1 MAEVPFTFNQR
12 TYRFHCEEHDAG
24 RLTDIVDYLSSKLDA
39 IVREH
44 GAIGDERLILMAAL
58 MVTDELFD
66 ARADVDELLEGSS
79 PAARSAAIR
88 SIRDDLDGQTDEDH
102 EDEDLEPVR
111 RRAKG

>member
-12 TYRFHCEEHDAG
+12 TYRFQCEEHDAA

-79 PAARSAAIR
+79 CGCQIGRHSLNPGRN
-88 SIRDDLDGQTDEDH
+88 
-102 EDEDLEPVR
+102 R
-111 RRAKG
+111 R

>member
-12 TYRFHCEEHDAG
+12 TYRFQCEEHDVG

-88 SIRDDLDGQTDEDH
+88 SISDESGDEADEDH

>member
-12 TYRFHCEEHDAG
+12 TYRFQCEEHDAG

-39 IVREH
+39 IVQEH

-66 ARADVDELLEGSS
+66 ARADVDELLEGSL
-79 PAARSAAIR
+79 PEVRSAAIR
-88 SIRDDLDGQTDEDH
+88 SIEADRADQADKDH

>member
-12 TYRFHCEEHDAG
+12 TYRFVCEDHDVQ
-24 RLTDIVDYLSSKLDA
+24 RLSDIVDYLKAKLDGL
-39 IVREH
+39 VVEH
-44 GAIGDERLILMAAL
+44 GAVGDERLILMAAL

-66 ARADVDELLEGSS
+66 ARADVDELLGSDYE
-79 PAARSAAIR
+79 ARSAAIR
-88 SIRDDLDGQTDEDH
+88 SIQSDDADLDH